1 MRVCE
6 KTPFCANTPQ
16 RRPRLARVAASPRFT
31 RSPAVSRQPVTGSG
45 FALSQVRLLEGVA
58 RERLDQLAR
67 QCAWYRYDKGA
78 EIIGQQTTGRDVYF
92 IASGSVRVRT
102 YSASG
107 RQASFRDVEAGAI
120 IGDIAAVDGGPRSTD
135 ICASSESVLAAL
147 SADVFLKLLQEQ
159 PEVHERYLRHL
170 TGLIRLLTTRVSE
183 LTTLAVPHR
192 VQAELLRLARHSGR
206 AGDEGN
212 AALINPAPTHAE
224 IADQVSTTREQVTR
238 EISALTKRGLLQKQG
253 SALYVTDLH
262 ELEGLF
268 GESSFGTAGH

>member
-1 MRVCE
+1 M
-6 KTPFCANTPQ
+6 
-16 RRPRLARVAASPRFT
+16 
-31 RSPAVSRQPVTGSG
+31 SRQPLTGSG

-58 RERLDQLAR
+58 RARLDQLAR
-67 QCAWYRYDKGA
+67 QCSWYRYGRGA

-135 ICASSESVLAAL
+135 ICAISESVLAAL
-147 SADVFLKLLQEQ
+147 PAAAFLLLLQEQ
-159 PEVHERYLRHL
+159 PVVHERYLRYL
-170 TGLIRLLTTRVSE
+170 TGLIRLLTTRVTE

-192 VQAELLRLARHSGR
+192 VQAELLRLARQ
-206 AGDEGN
+206 AGGEGN
-212 AALINPAPTHAE
+212 VASINPAPTHAE
-224 IADQVSTTREQVTR
+224 IANQVSTTREQVTR

-253 SALYVTDLH
+253 SAVMVTDLH
-262 ELEGLF
+262 ELERLF
-268 GESSFGTAGH
+268 GESSLGTNGH